1 MEFHCIA
8 RSGGAQRRLDRAP
21 LAENAAAAREGAMVQ
36 MVGIGEINRIFEVT
50 DRLGIHRE
58 AIVIPL
64 APRHPGRV
72 RKRPDGKIE
81 IVVESEGD
89 FEAWAAGLEAE
100 IQKAIG

>member
-1 MEFHCIA
+1 
-8 RSGGAQRRLDRAP
+8 
-21 LAENAAAAREGAMVQ
+21 MVQ
-36 MVGIGEINRIFEVT
+36 VVGIGEINRIFEVT

-58 AIVIPL
+58 ALVIPL

-100 IQKAIG
+100 IQKAIS